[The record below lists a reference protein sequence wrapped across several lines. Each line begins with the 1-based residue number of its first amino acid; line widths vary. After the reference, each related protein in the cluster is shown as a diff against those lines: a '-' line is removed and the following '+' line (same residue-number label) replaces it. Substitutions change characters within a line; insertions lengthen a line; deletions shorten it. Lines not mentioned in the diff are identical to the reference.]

1 MAAGTAQAP
10 GTGAPAAR
18 SLSPIVSLGPGDP
31 RSGPACLFASPC
43 GGSAEPEPTPCHRP
57 GAGPWGPNPRRGLA
71 GSRRAPRVQ
80 GPPAHLPC
88 RPLQAL
94 DALLEA
100 AAGGLH
106 LSVIFCSVKDPVL
119 GPGCPHG
126 RLSREAPPSR
136 GTPEAPGCS
145 SLFSPTG
152 RVLAPCPAGHCPLIH
167 SRNGPA
173 DPVHAWRGGPQA
185 PC

>member
-1 MAAGTAQAP
+1 MAAGTARAP

-31 RSGPACLFASPC
+31 RSGSACRFAP
-43 GGSAEPEPTPCHRP
+43 PWWQHRARACPLSQARCRPVGP
-57 GAGPWGPNPRRGLA
+57 GA
-71 GSRRAPRVQ
+71 Q

-88 RPLQAL
+88 CPLQAL

-106 LSVIFCSVKDPVL
+106 LSVVFCSVKDPVL
-119 GPGCPHG
+119 GPGCPNG

-136 GTPEAPGCS
+136 GTPAAPGCS
-145 SLFSPTG
+145 SLFCPTG
-152 RVLAPCPAGHCPLIH
+152 RVLSALPRRPPSPDTLAEWP
-167 SRNGPA
+167 R
-173 DPVHAWRGGPQA
+173 
-185 PC
+185 